1 MRGYLID
8 VENGKHGPVEVK
20 DDNHLEQFYR
30 LIGCRC
36 IDIAVRKV
44 GETYYNV
51 VLDDEGLLVED
62 PITSA
67 IDHQHHG
74 MLAGNLVIFGM
85 DEQTMDLAPLTDDD
99 VRNIRK
105 NLMVAIDTERE
116 MMYAVA
122 VMDY

>member
-20 DDNHLEQFYR
+20 GDDHLEQFYR

-51 VLDDEGLLVED
+51 VLDDEGLLVAD

-67 IDHQHHG
+67 IDRTRYG
-74 MLAGNLVIFGM
+74 MLAGNLVLFGM
-85 DEQTMDLAPLTDDD
+85 KSPKGCRAQ
-99 VRNIRK
+99 K
-105 NLMVAIDTERE
+105 NLQDFRGVIRVES
-116 MMYAVA
+116 VSPLFL
-122 VMDY
+122 

>member
-20 DDNHLEQFYR
+20 GDDHLEQFYR

-44 GETYYNV
+44 GETHYNV

-62 PITSA
+62 PIASA
-67 IDHQHHG
+67 IDREGHA
-74 MLAGNLVIFGM
+74 MLAGNLVLFGM
-85 DEQTMDLAPLTDDD
+85 DEQTMDLTSLTDAD

-105 NLMVAIDTERE
+105 SLMVAIDTERE
-116 MMYAVA
+116 KMYAVV

>member
-20 DDNHLEQFYR
+20 GDDHLEQFYR

-67 IDHQHHG
+67 IDRQHHG

-105 NLMVAIDTERE
+105 NLMVAIDTERQK
-116 MMYAVA
+116 MYSVV
-122 VMDY
+122 VMEY

>member
-20 DDNHLEQFYR
+20 GDNHLEQFYR

-36 IDIAVRKV
+36 IDMAVRKV

-105 NLMVAIDTERE
+105 NLMIAIDTERQK
-116 MMYAVA
+116 MYSVV
-122 VMDY
+122 VMEY

>member
-20 DDNHLEQFYR
+20 GDNHLDQFYR
-30 LIGCRC
+30 LIGCQC

-67 IDHQHHG
+67 IDRTQRG

-105 NLMVAIDTERE
+105 NLMVAIDTERQK
-116 MMYAVA
+116 MYSVV
-122 VMDY
+122 VMEY

>member
-8 VENGKHGPVEVK
+8 VENGKHGPVEIK
-20 DDNHLEQFYR
+20 GDNHLDQFYR

-44 GETYYNV
+44 GEKYYNV
-51 VLDDEGLLVED
+51 VLDDEGLLVAD

-67 IDHQHHG
+67 IDTTRHG
-74 MLAGNLVIFGM
+74 MLAGNLVLFGM
-85 DEQTMDLAPLTDDD
+85 DEQTMDLSNLSDFD
-99 VRNIRK
+99 VLNIRN
-105 NLMVAIDTERE
+105 NLMVAINFERE
-116 MMYAVA
+116 MAYPVI